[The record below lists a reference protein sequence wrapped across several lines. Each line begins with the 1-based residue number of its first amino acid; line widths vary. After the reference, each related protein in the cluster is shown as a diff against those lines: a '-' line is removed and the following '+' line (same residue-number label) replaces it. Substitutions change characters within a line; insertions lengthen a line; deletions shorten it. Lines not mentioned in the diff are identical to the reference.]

1 MSDGERP
8 GSVEVAERRRGGL
21 TWLWVLLGVLL
32 LGLVA
37 WLLFAG
43 DDEES
48 DALGAGEQAV
58 VEEPVDPAAAADATE
73 APDGAAS
80 EPADPAT
87 GSGGEA
93 AASASGGAASAAGGG
108 DASAAGEGDASGPAD
123 DAQAAAGSG
132 GGGGSGGSGST
143 GPVDVTEVPALV
155 DRLPVAQLVDRTV
168 QAQSVLVQEVV
179 ADEAFYVGPSA
190 ERAVLVRLPQFAG
203 AGAAAESPFDVAQGD
218 RVSFTGTLAEVT
230 DGFLAQLR
238 RYDPSET
245 LEPGEVYVQARELEI
260 TS

>member
-1 MSDGERP
+1 MSDGKRP

-37 WLLFAG
+37 WLVFGALAG
-43 DDEES
+43 DDEEQ
-48 DALGAGEQAV
+48 DALGAGEQTV
-58 VEEPVDPAAAADATE
+58 IEEPVDPAAAADATQ
-73 APDGAAS
+73 APDAERVS
-80 EPADPAT
+80 DPADTAT
-87 GSGGEA
+87 GTGAE
-93 AASASGGAASAAGGG
+93 AASASGGAAR
-108 DASAAGEGDASGPAD
+108 AAGEGDASAPAD
-123 DAQAAAGSG
+123 DAQASAAGG
-132 GGGGSGGSGST
+132 EGSGST

-168 QAQSVLVQEVV
+168 RAQSVLVQEVV